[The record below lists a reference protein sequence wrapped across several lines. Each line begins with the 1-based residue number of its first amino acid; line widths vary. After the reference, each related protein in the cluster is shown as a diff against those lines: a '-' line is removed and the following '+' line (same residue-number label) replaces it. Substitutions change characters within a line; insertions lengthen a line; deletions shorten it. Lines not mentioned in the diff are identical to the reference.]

1 MKDSE
6 QTVRI
11 RLLEAAKK
19 EFLEKGYGK
28 ASLRK
33 ICTDAGVTTGA
44 LYFLFQNKEDLF
56 EQVIE
61 GTVIQFQQMTQDM
74 VEKELADPSYG
85 VDNEKQLLEFA
96 WKNREVLIILLE
108 GSQGTGYE
116 NFAEEMT
123 NGLEDNFYKFFC
135 QYGAARADRE
145 LIRILVKMKMQGYV
159 ELIMGG
165 YTLEKTLELAEQIGW
180 YAESGFQS
188 LMKKLNNR
196 M

>member
-56 EQVIE
+56 EQVIQ

-116 NFAEEMT
+116 NFAEEMI

-180 YAESGFQS
+180 YAEGGFQS
-188 LMKKLNNR
+188 LMKELNNR